1 MILYFLS
8 LIFCL
13 FSPPFSQH
21 PMRPFPLHYFDRRNL
36 GDFSKFF
43 LKFSSFLLPFS
54 KSHAR
59 IQLMNQLHMREWL
72 SWWSTT
78 LPRLGSRVRVPSR
91 ALKNRKKDIQK
102 RISFFVMFKPA
113 GGNVEASTPSRASQ
127 SERPPDVLR
136 RLTLP
141 APFQC
146 CASLNEELPDV
157 LRQL

>member
-91 ALKNRKKDIQK
+91 ALKNEK
-102 RISFFVMFKPA
+102 RISRNGYPFLLCSSPA
-113 GGNVEASTPSRASQ
+113 GRKRRGLHSVPVVAKRTSTGRSATTMTGAS
-127 SERPPDVLR
+127 
-136 RLTLP
+136 
-141 APFQC
+141 C
-146 CASLNEELPDV
+146 
-157 LRQL
+157 

>member
-21 PMRPFPLHYFDRRNL
+21 PMRPFPFHYFDQRNL

-91 ALKNRKKDIQK
+91 ALIIKKKDIQK

-113 GGNVEASTPSRASQ
+113 RAETQRSPLRSGCRKANVHWTFCDNYDRG
-127 SERPPDVLR
+127 
-136 RLTLP
+136 
-141 APFQC
+141 
-146 CASLNEELPDV
+146 
-157 LRQL
+157 QLLSHFSH

>member
-1 MILYFLS
+1 MVSHFLS

-13 FSPPFSQH
+13 FPPSFSQH
-21 PMRPFPLHYFDRRNL
+21 MIRPFPLHYFDQRNFL
-36 GDFSKFF
+36 DFSKIF

-59 IQLMNQLHMREWL
+59 IQLMNQLHRREWL

-102 RISFFVMFKPA
+102 RISFFVMFKPDGRKRRGLHSVPGVA
-113 GGNVEASTPSRASQ
+113 KRTSTGCSATSH
-127 SERPPDVLR
+127 
-136 RLTLP
+136 
-141 APFQC
+141 APC
-146 CASLNEELPDV
+146 SAPMLCVAK
-157 LRQL
+157 